1 MKLTQLLLQSLFTPG
16 ALCEQ
21 HWAQHTNWVQR
32 EFQLKTEKQKVIKFV
47 CPISSRNAVFKP
59 VFRVGSTQWP
69 QKQKAAAS
77 LRPERCSRRLR
88 ARWKEEP
95 RLHHTVWCCVP
106 ALFFSTYGL
115 HNQTQ
120 TDRRR
125 LLSSSQQWWLKG
137 EWMAVNL
144 FSGFGRMTRIS
155 FLTTLLNCRMC
166 HFYLSARL
174 RAFCPVWTQSGEP

>member
-59 VFRVGSTQWP
+59 VFRVGGIQWP
-69 QKQKAAAS
+69 QKQKATAS

-88 ARWKEEP
+88 VRWKGEP

-120 TDRRR
+120 ERIDGVSSAPPNSGDLRVNEWQ
-125 LLSSSQQWWLKG
+125 LISSQALDKWLG
-137 EWMAVNL
+137 
-144 FSGFGRMTRIS
+144 
-155 FLTTLLNCRMC
+155 
-166 HFYLSARL
+166 
-174 RAFCPVWTQSGEP
+174 